1 VQRASHG
8 PELTSPS
15 PKPGLLQ
22 AATRRV
28 LVPVIAAKLVTLLLL
43 AWAAL
48 DHPAQFNHAG
58 YIAIYRGNHGAPPAA
73 APGADVVFRTWDAEH
88 YLTLAE
94 RGYGGRGPENA
105 FYPLYPALVR
115 ACSPLLGGN
124 LLASAVLLSTVL
136 GIVALLVIHDLLVRR
151 ASTRVA
157 DVTLLL
163 LCVQPAAFFTV
174 LPYTEALFLLL
185 LGLFFSALSR
195 ERFMTAAAIG
205 GLLALTRPVGI
216 FSIAP
221 LALALLQERRPLR
234 EWLATAL
241 PLVGWALYFAVL
253 YFQTGDPLLGF
264 SIQKQFVAAP
274 AMQRLLDPLGFLQ
287 ALLDVRRLHGFSGSL
302 LDRLAFVGFALG
314 AIALFR
320 RARTRDRDFFALAL
334 LLGAVPAVTTV
345 LMSFVRYLSVIF
357 PVFLPLGEAL
367 APKSRRALLAIATVV
382 LLALQLWLLH
392 RHVTYR
398 WAA

>member
-1 VQRASHG
+1 VPRASDR
-8 PELTSPS
+8 PDATSPS
-15 PKPGLLQ
+15 LEPGLLQ

-48 DHPAQFNHAG
+48 DHPAHFNHAG
-58 YIAIYRGNHGAPPAA
+58 YIAIYRGNHGAPPAT

-115 ACSPLLGGN
+115 ACAALLGGN
-124 LLASAVLLSTVL
+124 VLASAVLLSTLL
-136 GIVALLVIHDLLVRR
+136 GILALLVIHDLLVRR
-151 ASTRVA
+151 ASVRVA

-174 LPYTEALFLLL
+174 LPYTESLFLLL
-185 LGLFFSALSR
+185 LGLFFSALTR
-195 ERFMTAAAIG
+195 ERFAAAGAIG
-205 GLLALTRPVGI
+205 GLLALTRPVGV
-216 FSIAP
+216 FAIAP
-221 LALALLQERRPLR
+221 LALALLQNRRPLR
-234 EWLATAL
+234 ELLATAL
-241 PLVGWALYFAVL
+241 PLVGWALYFAVVYL
-253 YFQTGDPLLGF
+253 QTGDPLLGF

-274 AMQRLLDPLGFLQ
+274 ATQRLLEPVAFVQ
-287 ALLDVRRLHGFSGSL
+287 ALFEVRQLHGFAGSL
-302 LDRLAFVGFALG
+302 LDRMAFVGFVLG
-314 AIALFR
+314 AITLL
-320 RARTRDRDFFALAL
+320 RARSRDRDFFAIAL
-334 LLGAVPAVTTV
+334 LLGVVPAVTTV
-345 LMSFVRYLSVIF
+345 FMSFIRYLSVIF
-357 PVFLPLGEAL
+357 PVFLALAEAL
-367 APKSRRALLAIATVV
+367 APKSRRALLAIVCLAM
-382 LLALQLWLLH
+382 LALQLWLLY